1 MKLELSD
8 EQAAVLVE
16 ALDVYSRTLIGQ
28 FEEIGQLALLYNVNM
43 LDSEVRQSSYSDNP
57 QPYVA
62 HKPDKRAW
70 DAHHDFTDGV
80 RELKEKLLGIHKNG
94 SYGIHS
100 EEVHDSARVAY
111 DVLQVV
117 RHHTAWKRH
126 KGGCV
131 MGTLGVSF
139 DTPVQTSKLELPKI
153 EEDL

>member
-16 ALDVYSRTLIGQ
+16 ALDLYSRCLIGQ
-28 FEEIGQLALLYNVNM
+28 LDEVGQIALLYNVNM

-62 HKPDKRAW
+62 HKPDKKAW
-70 DAHHDFTDGV
+70 DNHHDFSDAI
-80 RELKEKLLGIHKNG
+80 RKLKQELLGIHSNG

-100 EEVHDSARVAY
+100 ECVHDNARVAY

-117 RHHTAWKRH
+117 RNTLAWKRH

-139 DTPVQTSKLELPKI
+139 DTPTRTSKQQLPKI
-153 EEDL
+153 EDL